1 MFKLSKFKR
10 FVEPSILRIS
20 KRMFPETFTLISA
33 DVNVVELVVTGFP
46 MAVQVEPAFTE

>member
-10 FVEPSILRIS
+10 FTEPSILRIS
-20 KRMFPETFTLISA
+20 KRMLPETFTLIRA
-33 DVNVVELVVTGFP
+33 DVSVVELVVTGLP